1 MIKKISLIGTFIAI
15 MIGLMS
21 YSFIKFKNYNF
32 IKSIYGLNKIS
43 NEYPVYMI
51 NDNIDIILLS
61 YQDTYV
67 SKLLG
72 NFEKRDVN

>member
-72 NFEKRDVN
+72 NFEKRDGN